1 VQPALQI
8 RAIRQEEFEVFG
20 QLLVDVYSSL
30 PGFPTP
36 AEQPDYYQMLANIG
50 SFAEKKDAQVLVAI
64 LDDCC
69 LVGGVVYFGDM
80 AEYGSGGI
88 ATTVR
93 DAAGIRLLGVS
104 PKHRR
109 LGTGKALTLACIQL
123 AQEHG
128 HSQVI
133 LHTTKAMQVAWQLY
147 ERLGFQRSPD
157 LDFLQGELPV
167 FGFRLR
173 LNECGATIPMQKTG
187 NDAADSRE

>member
-1 VQPALQI
+1 MQPALQI
-8 RAIRQEEFEVFG
+8 RDIRREEFQAFG

-30 PGFPTP
+30 AGFPTP
-36 AEQPDYYQMLANIG
+36 AEQPSYYQMLANIG
-50 SFAEKKDAQVLVAI
+50 SFTEKKDARVLVAI
-64 LDDCC
+64 LDGCG

-104 PKHRR
+104 PKHRG
-109 LGTGKALTLACIQL
+109 LGTGRALTLACIQL
-123 AQEHG
+123 AREHG

-147 ERLGFQRSPD
+147 ERLGFQRSLD
-157 LDFLQGELPV
+157 LDFLQGDLPV
-167 FGFRLR
+167 FGFRLQLKDTR
-173 LNECGATIPMQKTG
+173 PAIQRPPAEP
-187 NDAADSRE
+187 

>member
-1 VQPALQI
+1 VNPALQI
-8 RAIRQEEFEVFG
+8 RDIRKAEFKAFG
-20 QLLVDVYSSL
+20 QLLVEVYSSL

-36 AEQPDYYQMLANIG
+36 AEQPNYYQMLANIG
-50 SFAEKKDAQVLVAI
+50 NFTEKKDARVLVSI
-64 LDDCC
+64 LDGCG

-104 PKHRR
+104 PKHRG
-109 LGTGKALTLACIQL
+109 LGTGKALTLACIRL
-123 AQEHG
+123 AKEHG

-147 ERLGFQRSPD
+147 ERLGFQRSID

-173 LNECGATIPMQKTG
+173 LKDNQ
-187 NDAADSRE
+187 